1 MNFDNS
7 VFRALSYFR
16 QSFRELVLGLKTQIW
31 LGFRTSFRSVQSI
44 NLNVEILE
52 SSQNILPNSF
62 LRVEILQHF
71 VKFILANGYKQQH
84 FCEIYLRNITKLNSA
99 EINSCKEK
107 LPRDNCCHIEF
118 HLRGRR
124 IPKVLMIHRFTSV
137 LGTYLEL
144 KNIHTFCCIL

>member
-84 FCEIYLRNITKLNSA
+84 FCEIYL
-99 EINSCKEK
+99 CKIGAISQ
-107 LPRDNCCHIEF
+107 N
-118 HLRGRR
+118 
-124 IPKVLMIHRFTSV
+124 
-137 LGTYLEL
+137 
-144 KNIHTFCCIL
+144 